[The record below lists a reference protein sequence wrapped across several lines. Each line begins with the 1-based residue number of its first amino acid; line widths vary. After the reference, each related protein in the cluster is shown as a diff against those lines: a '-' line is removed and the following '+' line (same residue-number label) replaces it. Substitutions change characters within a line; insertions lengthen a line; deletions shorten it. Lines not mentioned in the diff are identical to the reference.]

1 MKVKCIAITS
11 GKAYA
16 TGLTIDKEYEATIT
30 SSGTGDFVVHNDFG
44 RHSWYPNS
52 WFIVLPPELS
62 VTELAQEVHVKEV
75 EALQAPDNNQ
85 QFKADAG
92 KLRPSLLFD
101 GMPNALLAVTAVLS
115 YGAQKYEAHS
125 WKGVDPARYEDAKER
140 HNLARRAGERF
151 DEESG
156 LLHLAHEAC
165 NALFLLEQFFD
176 NLPEGKEGIPAYFE
190 FNAPP
195 TGHKQ

>member
-1 MKVKCIAITS
+1 MKVKCIATEGG
-11 GKAYA
+11 GKFAA
-16 TGLTIDKEYEATIT
+16 GLTLDKEYEASTT
-30 SSGTGDFVVHNDFG
+30 SNGTGDFVIHNDFG
-44 RHSWYPNS
+44 THIRYPND
-52 WFIVLPPELS
+52 WFIAMPPELS
-62 VTELAQEVHVKEV
+62 VTELAQELHVKEV
-75 EALQAPDNNQ
+75 EALQAPINNQ

-125 WKGVDPARYEDAKER
+125 WKGVDMARYEDAKER
-140 HNLARRAGERF
+140 HNLDRRTGEEY
-151 DEESG
+151 DAESD
-156 LLHLAHEAC
+156 LLHLSHEAC
-165 NALFLLEQFFD
+165 NILFLLED
-176 NLPEGKEGIPAYFE
+176 KLAKLTPAERKEVLR